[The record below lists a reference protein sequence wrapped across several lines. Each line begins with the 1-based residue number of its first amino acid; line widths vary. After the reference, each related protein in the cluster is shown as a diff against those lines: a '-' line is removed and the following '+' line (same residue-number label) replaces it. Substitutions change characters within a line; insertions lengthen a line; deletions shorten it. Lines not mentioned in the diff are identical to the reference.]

1 MPDGHKCK
9 RLHGHNYEVR
19 VWLEAREL
27 DANGMVRDFADLK
40 VFASWLKTIYDHRCI
55 NDVLTGVHPTA
66 ENLARHF
73 YEHIRDRFPVVKVR
87 VYETDGAYAEYIGE
101 VSPDQIRVP

>member
-19 VWLEAREL
+19 VWLETDTL
-27 DANGMVRDFADLK
+27 DDKGMVQDFSDLK
-40 VFASWLKTIYDHRCI
+40 VFGKWLKSIYDHRCI

-87 VYETDGAYAEYIGE
+87 VYETASCFAEYE
-101 VSPDQIRVP
+101 RR